1 MSILERSR
9 VCTREKEQIS
19 LEKSVMTASCRVRV
33 SIGDVGGGKR
43 TNTESKLESWRGR
56 ELSYVAK

>member
-33 SIGDVGGGKR
+33 SIGDVDGG